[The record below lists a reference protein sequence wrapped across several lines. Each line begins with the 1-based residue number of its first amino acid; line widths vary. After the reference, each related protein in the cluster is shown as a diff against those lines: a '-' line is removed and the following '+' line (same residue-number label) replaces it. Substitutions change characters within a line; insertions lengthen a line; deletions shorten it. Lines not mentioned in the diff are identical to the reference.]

1 MSPKWPGCVASNS
14 GPEGQ
19 MVDSKSGKNKHEAA
33 FCVRFSP
40 DSQFFAVSYADGTV
54 RVCNADLHCAGDAEA
69 RTAPSGIPDVERAAG
84 LRAVQP
90 ERQRVASASFRF
102 VSARHNPPPPRL
114 RRLAALALIHLSSR
128 VVYFARLIHQ
138 RHASVSGRSLR
149 PQRPKTSCWPLVRLL
164 CSLAAIVL
172 ELSYVAGVFP
182 CVRRLYGP
190 RAALAHHERQDAA
203 HHQRAGQPG
212 STQNTP
218 NIRRLAALRPIRL
231 VARRL
236 CSTAFAE
243 TATGAHC
250 IRCTQ

>member
-114 RRLAALALIHLSSR
+114 RRLAALALIHLSG
-128 VVYFARLIHQ
+128 RLLRSADTPTTCLRFRPQ
-138 RHASVSGRSLR
+138 SATSKTKNVLLAASATALFPRGYSACAVLRGRSL
-149 PQRPKTSCWPLVRLL
+149 
-164 CSLAAIVL
+164 SLRAQTL
-172 ELSYVAGVFP
+172 
-182 CVRRLYGP
+182 
-190 RAALAHHERQDAA
+190 RAACSIGTS
-203 HHQRAGQPG
+203 RA
-212 STQNTP
+212 
-218 NIRRLAALRPIRL
+218 
-231 VARRL
+231 ARR
-236 CSTAFAE
+236 CTPSTSR
-243 TATGAHC
+243 TT
-250 IRCTQ
+250 R

>member
-54 RVCNADLHCAGDAEA
+54 RVCNADLHCAGDPEE

-102 VSARHNPPPPRL
+102 VSARHNPQPPRL
-114 RRLAALALIHLSSR
+114 RRLAALALIQLSSR

-164 CSLAAIVL
+164 CSVP
-172 ELSYVAGVFP
+172 S
-182 CVRRLYGP
+182 RL
-190 RAALAHHERQDAA
+190 
-203 HHQRAGQPG
+203 
-212 STQNTP
+212 
-218 NIRRLAALRPIRL
+218 
-231 VARRL
+231 
-236 CSTAFAE
+236 
-243 TATGAHC
+243 
-250 IRCTQ
+250 

>member
-102 VSARHNPPPPRL
+102 VSARHNPPPPRCFAPPCRSRSHSSFLSGRLL
-114 RRLAALALIHLSSR
+114 RSADTPTTCLRFRPQSATSKTKNVLLAASATALFPRGYSACAALR
-128 VVYFARLIHQ
+128 
-138 RHASVSGRSLR
+138 GRSL
-149 PQRPKTSCWPLVRLL
+149 
-164 CSLAAIVL
+164 SLRAQTL
-172 ELSYVAGVFP
+172 
-182 CVRRLYGP
+182 
-190 RAALAHHERQDAA
+190 RAACSIGTS
-203 HHQRAGQPG
+203 RA
-212 STQNTP
+212 
-218 NIRRLAALRPIRL
+218 
-231 VARRL
+231 ARR
-236 CSTAFAE
+236 CTPSTSR
-243 TATGAHC
+243 TT
-250 IRCTQ
+250 R